1 MQLKNI
7 QKQNEKM
14 EALGFLVLCSAMF
27 SHCVQAQD
35 SCRYNCGNHL
45 GSCSCDYSCQYNGNC
60 CFDYYYQCISP
71 TADPPFH
78 TPDVTTAQE
87 SCRHNCGYNL
97 GSCSCEYYC
106 QSYGN
111 CCYDYNSQCPYTTIT
126 PDVTTAQ
133 DSCRYNCGNHLG
145 SCSCHYSCESYGN
158 CCDDYYYQCISP
170 TADPP
175 FHTPDVTTAQESC
188 RHNCGYNLG
197 SCSCEYYCQSYG
209 NCCYDYNS
217 QCPYTTITEEVITAQ
232 DSCSYNC
239 GNHLGSCSCDYSC
252 QYYGNCCYDYYYQCV
267 SPSPGPTF
275 DTTVNNCGGW
285 LYSTEG
291 YITSPNYPQQYPNNM
306 NCVWVISPGYEVIE
320 LEFLHVELE
329 GSDCRFDGIQVY
341 DGPSINQRQ
350 LGRLCGNQR
359 STFHS
364 TGKTLTVR
372 FTTDGSQTYQGF
384 RAEYRVVADG
394 SCRYNCGYL
403 VGNCSCDYSCESYGN
418 CCYDYLSQCMGT
430 TAYPPDVTT
439 AQESCRYNCGNHL
452 GSCSCDYSCQY
463 YGNCCYDYNS
473 QCSHTTFTPDVTTAQ
488 ESCRY
493 NCGNHLGSCSCDY
506 SCQYYGNCCYDY
518 YSQCYD
524 TSTTDVPTVNNCGW
538 WLYSTEGYITSPN
551 YPQQYPNNMDCVW
564 VISPGYEV
572 IELEFLH
579 VELEGSDCR
588 FDGIQ
593 VYDGPSIN
601 QRQLGRLCGNQ
612 RSTFHSTGKTL
623 TVRFTTDSSQT
634 YQGFRAEYRVV
645 ADGSCRYNCG
655 YLVGN
660 CSCDYS
666 CESYGNCCYDYL
678 SQCMGTTAYPPDVT
692 TAQESCRYNCG
703 NHLGSCSCD
712 YSCQYYGNCC
722 YDYNSQCSY
731 NTFATDVTTAQ
742 ESCRYN
748 CGNHLGSCSC
758 DYSCQYDGNCCYDYY
773 SQCYNTA
780 SPDVTTG
787 PPCGGSLSISGSFS
801 SPGYPGNYHDNSHCV
816 WQLRASND
824 HKIYLSFIDLQLENC
839 CSCDYV
845 AVYDGPSVNSQPLG
859 KLCNNTL
866 NFFQS
871 SSTYLTVLF
880 RTDGSVT
887 GRGFNAEFKSS
898 LPPGAGR
905 VECSSDNMNIVIEK
919 SYLDS
924 LGYDGHSLYLNDQYC
939 RPQISAF
946 QVIFSF
952 PMNTCGTEQK
962 FESGRIVY
970 TNAVRAFE
978 SDYGLITRQS
988 SLKLNVDCHMEPD
1001 TTVQNLYI
1009 ARAGVNDSI
1018 TGMGRFNG
1026 TMAFYTSRSFTYMVT
1041 QVPYMVTLN
1050 QAMYVQVNLRRDD
1063 KGLVLFLD
1071 TCVASPSPHDFQ
1083 NNAYDLVRNG
1093 CGVDSTYQA
1102 YDSGTKSYARFT
1114 FRAFQFLR
1122 THESVYLQCKVVVC
1136 PASASNSRCRR
1147 GCSRRRARALRAS
1160 EDSHTL
1166 VLGPLT
1172 LQDLGSQGEASVK
1185 EEVAPEKTID
1195 I

>member
-14 EALGFLVLCSAMF
+14 EALGFLVLCSVMF

-35 SCRYNCGNHL
+35 SCRYNCGYYL
-45 GSCSCDYSCQYNGNC
+45 GSCSCDNSCQYNGNC
-60 CFDYYYQCISP
+60 CFDYYSQCSY
-71 TADPPFH
+71 T
-78 TPDVTTAQE
+78 TTSPDVTTAQDSCRYNCGNHLGRCSCDYSCESYGNCCDDYYSQESCRHNCGYNLGSCSCEYSCQSYGNCCYDYNSQCSYTTTSPDVTTAQDSCRYNCGNHLGRCSCDYSCESYGNCCDDYYSQE

-111 CCYDYNSQCPYTTIT
+111 CCYDYNSQCSYTTIT

-145 SCSCHYSCESYGN
+145 RCSCDYSCEFYGNCCDDYYFNNCGWWLYSTEGNITSPNYPQQYPNNMDCVWVISPGSEVIELEFLYVELEGSECRFDGIQVYDGPSINQRQLGRLCGNQSSTFHSTGKTLTVRFTTDSSQTYQGFRAEYRVVADGSCRYNCGYLVGNCSCDYSCESYGN
-158 CCDDYYYQCISP
+158 CCYDYLSQCVGT
-170 TADPP
+170 TAYP
-175 FHTPDVTTAQESC
+175 PDVTTAQESC
-188 RHNCGYNLG
+188 R
-197 SCSCEYYCQSYG
+197 
-209 NCCYDYNS
+209 
-217 QCPYTTITEEVITAQ
+217 
-232 DSCSYNC
+232 YNC

-252 QYYGNCCYDYYYQCV
+252 QYYGNCCYDYYSQCY
-267 SPSPGPTF
+267 
-275 DTTVNNCGGW
+275 DTSTTDVPTVNNCGGW

-291 YITSPNYPQQYPNNM
+291 NITSPNYPQQYPNNM
-306 NCVWVISPGYEVIE
+306 DCVWVISPGSEVIE

-329 GSDCRFDGIQVY
+329 GSECRFDGIKVY

-350 LGRLCGNQR
+350 LGRLCGNQT

-418 CCYDYLSQCMGT
+418 CCYDYLSQCVGT
-430 TAYPPDVTT
+430 TAYPP
-439 AQESCRYNCGNHL
+439 
-452 GSCSCDYSCQY
+452 
-463 YGNCCYDYNS
+463 
-473 QCSHTTFTPDVTTAQ
+473 
-488 ESCRY
+488 
-493 NCGNHLGSCSCDY
+493 
-506 SCQYYGNCCYDY
+506 
-518 YSQCYD
+518 
-524 TSTTDVPTVNNCGW
+524 
-538 WLYSTEGYITSPN
+538 
-551 YPQQYPNNMDCVW
+551 
-564 VISPGYEV
+564 
-572 IELEFLH
+572 
-579 VELEGSDCR
+579 
-588 FDGIQ
+588 
-593 VYDGPSIN
+593 
-601 QRQLGRLCGNQ
+601 
-612 RSTFHSTGKTL
+612 
-623 TVRFTTDSSQT
+623 
-634 YQGFRAEYRVV
+634 
-645 ADGSCRYNCG
+645 
-655 YLVGN
+655 
-660 CSCDYS
+660 
-666 CESYGNCCYDYL
+666 
-678 SQCMGTTAYPPDVT
+678 
-692 TAQESCRYNCG
+692 
-703 NHLGSCSCD
+703 
-712 YSCQYYGNCC
+712 
-722 YDYNSQCSY
+722 
-731 NTFATDVTTAQ
+731 DVTTAQ

-801 SPGYPGNYHDNSHCV
+801 SPGYPGNYHGNSYCV

-824 HKIYLSFIDLQLENC
+824 HRIYLSITDLQLENC

-845 AVYDGPSVNSQPLG
+845 AVYDGPSVNSRPLG

-871 SSTYLTVLF
+871 SSTYITVLF
-880 RTDGSVT
+880 RTDGSGT

-924 LGYDGHSLYLNDQYC
+924 LGYDGNSLYLNDQYC

-952 PMNTCGTEQK
+952 PVNTCGTAQK
-962 FESGRIVY
+962 FESARIVY

-1009 ARAGVNDSI
+1009 ALAGVNDSI

-1041 QVPYMVTLN
+1041 QVPYVVTLN

-1147 GCSRRRARALRAS
+1147 GCSRRMARALRVS

>member
-1 MQLKNI
+1 M
-7 QKQNEKM
+7 
-14 EALGFLVLCSAMF
+14 
-27 SHCVQAQD
+27 D
-35 SCRYNCGNHL
+35 
-45 GSCSCDYSCQYNGNC
+45 
-60 CFDYYYQCISP
+60 
-71 TADPPFH
+71 
-78 TPDVTTAQE
+78 
-87 SCRHNCGYNL
+87 
-97 GSCSCEYYC
+97 
-106 QSYGN
+106 
-111 CCYDYNSQCPYTTIT
+111 
-126 PDVTTAQ
+126 
-133 DSCRYNCGNHLG
+133 
-145 SCSCHYSCESYGN
+145 
-158 CCDDYYYQCISP
+158 
-170 TADPP
+170 
-175 FHTPDVTTAQESC
+175 
-188 RHNCGYNLG
+188 
-197 SCSCEYYCQSYG
+197 
-209 NCCYDYNS
+209 
-217 QCPYTTITEEVITAQ
+217 
-232 DSCSYNC
+232 
-239 GNHLGSCSCDYSC
+239 
-252 QYYGNCCYDYYYQCV
+252 
-267 SPSPGPTF
+267 
-275 DTTVNNCGGW
+275 
-285 LYSTEG
+285 
-291 YITSPNYPQQYPNNM
+291 
-306 NCVWVISPGYEVIE
+306 CVWVISPGSEVIE

-329 GSDCRFDGIQVY
+329 GSDCRY
-341 DGPSINQRQ
+341 
-350 LGRLCGNQR
+350 
-359 STFHS
+359 
-364 TGKTLTVR
+364 
-372 FTTDGSQTYQGF
+372 
-384 RAEYRVVADG
+384 
-394 SCRYNCGYL
+394 
-403 VGNCSCDYSCESYGN
+403 
-418 CCYDYLSQCMGT
+418 
-430 TAYPPDVTT
+430 
-439 AQESCRYNCGNHL
+439 
-452 GSCSCDYSCQY
+452 
-463 YGNCCYDYNS
+463 
-473 QCSHTTFTPDVTTAQ
+473 
-488 ESCRY
+488 
-493 NCGNHLGSCSCDY
+493 
-506 SCQYYGNCCYDY
+506 
-518 YSQCYD
+518 
-524 TSTTDVPTVNNCGW
+524 
-538 WLYSTEGYITSPN
+538 
-551 YPQQYPNNMDCVW
+551 
-564 VISPGYEV
+564 
-572 IELEFLH
+572 
-579 VELEGSDCR
+579 
-588 FDGIQ
+588 DGIQ

-634 YQGFRAEYRVV
+634 YQGFRAEYRVA

-666 CESYGNCCYDYL
+666 CESYGNCCYDFL
-678 SQCMGTTAYPPDVT
+678 SQCVGTTAYPPEATTAQESCRYNCGYHLGSCSCDYSCQYDDNCCYDYYSQCYNTASPDVTTVNNCGGWLYSTEGYITSPNYPQQYPNNMDCVWVISPGSEVIELEFLHVELEGSDCRYDGIQVYDGPSINQRQLGRLCGNQRSTFHSTGKNLTVRFTTDFSQTYQGFRAEYRVVADGSCRYNCGYLVGNCSCEYPCESYGNCCYDYLSQCVGTTAYPPEVT
-692 TAQESCRYNCG
+692 TAQESCLYNCG

-712 YSCQYYGNCC
+712 
-722 YDYNSQCSY
+722 
-731 NTFATDVTTAQ
+731 V
-742 ESCRYN
+742 
-748 CGNHLGSCSC
+748 
-758 DYSCQYDGNCCYDYY
+758 SCQYDGNCCYDYY

-780 SPDVTTG
+780 SPDVTTVNNCGGWLYSTEGYITSPNYPQQYPNNMDCVWVISPGSEVIELEFLHVELEGSDCRYDGIQVYDGPSINQRQLGRLCGNQRSTFHSTGKNLTVRFTTDFSQTYQGFRAEYRVVADGSCRYNCGYLVGNCSCEYPCESYGNCCYDYLSQCVGTTAYPPEVTTAQESCLYNCGNHLGSCSCDVSCQYDGNCCYDYYSQCYNRASPDVTG

-824 HKIYLSFIDLQLENC
+824 HKIYLSFTDLQLEDC

-845 AVYDGPSVNSQPLG
+845 AVYDGPSVNSRPLG
-859 KLCNNTL
+859 TLCNNTL

-880 RTDGSVT
+880 RTDGSGT

-919 SYLDS
+919 SYLES

-1083 NNAYDLVRNG
+1083 NNTYDLVRNG

-1136 PASASNSRCRR
+1136 PASSSNSRCRR
-1147 GCSRRRARALRAS
+1147 GCSRRKARALRAS

>member
-1 MQLKNI
+1 
-7 QKQNEKM
+7 M
-14 EALGFLVLCSAMF
+14 EALGFLVLCSVMF

-45 GSCSCDYSCQYNGNC
+45 GRCSCDYSCQYNGNC
-60 CFDYYYQCISP
+60 CFDYY
-71 TADPPFH
+71 
-78 TPDVTTAQE
+78 
-87 SCRHNCGYNL
+87 
-97 GSCSCEYYC
+97 
-106 QSYGN
+106 
-111 CCYDYNSQCPYTTIT
+111 SQCPYTTIT
-126 PDVTTAQ
+126 PDV
-133 DSCRYNCGNHLG
+133 
-145 SCSCHYSCESYGN
+145 
-158 CCDDYYYQCISP
+158 
-170 TADPP
+170 
-175 FHTPDVTTAQESC
+175 
-188 RHNCGYNLG
+188 
-197 SCSCEYYCQSYG
+197 
-209 NCCYDYNS
+209 
-217 QCPYTTITEEVITAQ
+217 
-232 DSCSYNC
+232 
-239 GNHLGSCSCDYSC
+239 
-252 QYYGNCCYDYYYQCV
+252 
-267 SPSPGPTF
+267 
-275 DTTVNNCGGW
+275 TTVNNCGGW

-306 NCVWVISPGYEVIE
+306 DCVWVISPGSEVIE

-329 GSDCRFDGIQVY
+329 GSDCRYDGIQVY

-364 TGKTLTVR
+364 TGKNLTVR
-372 FTTDGSQTYQGF
+372 FTTDGSQTYQGFRAEYRVVAQDSCRYNCGNHLGSCSCDYTCQYNGNCCFDYYSQCPYTTIAPDVTTVNNCGGWLYSTEGYITSPNYPQQYPNNMDCVWVISPGSEVIELEFLHVELEGSDCRYDGIQVYDGPSINQRQLGRLCGNQRSTFHSTGKNLTVRFTTDFSQTYQGF

-403 VGNCSCDYSCESYGN
+403 VGNCSCEYPCESYGN
-418 CCYDYLSQCMGT
+418 CCYDYLSQCVGT

-439 AQESCRYNCGNHL
+439 AQESCLYNCGNHL
-452 GSCSCDYSCQY
+452 GSCSCD
-463 YGNCCYDYNS
+463 
-473 QCSHTTFTPDVTTAQ
+473 V
-488 ESCRY
+488 
-493 NCGNHLGSCSCDY
+493 
-506 SCQYYGNCCYDY
+506 
-518 YSQCYD
+518 
-524 TSTTDVPTVNNCGW
+524 
-538 WLYSTEGYITSPN
+538 
-551 YPQQYPNNMDCVW
+551 
-564 VISPGYEV
+564 
-572 IELEFLH
+572 
-579 VELEGSDCR
+579 
-588 FDGIQ
+588 
-593 VYDGPSIN
+593 
-601 QRQLGRLCGNQ
+601 
-612 RSTFHSTGKTL
+612 
-623 TVRFTTDSSQT
+623 
-634 YQGFRAEYRVV
+634 
-645 ADGSCRYNCG
+645 
-655 YLVGN
+655 
-660 CSCDYS
+660 
-666 CESYGNCCYDYL
+666 
-678 SQCMGTTAYPPDVT
+678 
-692 TAQESCRYNCG
+692 
-703 NHLGSCSCD
+703 
-712 YSCQYYGNCC
+712 
-722 YDYNSQCSY
+722 
-731 NTFATDVTTAQ
+731 
-742 ESCRYN
+742 
-748 CGNHLGSCSC
+748 
-758 DYSCQYDGNCCYDYY
+758 SCQYDGNCCYDYY
-773 SQCYNTA
+773 SQCYNRA
-780 SPDVTTG
+780 SPDVTG

-824 HKIYLSFIDLQLENC
+824 HKIYLSFTDLQLEDC

-845 AVYDGPSVNSQPLG
+845 AVYDGPSVNSRPLG

-919 SYLDS
+919 SYLES

-978 SDYGLITRQS
+978 SDYGLITRQP

-1009 ARAGVNDSI
+1009 ARARVNDTI

-1041 QVPYMVTLN
+1041 QVPYMVTVN
-1050 QAMYVQVNLRRDD
+1050 QSMYVQVNLRRDD

-1083 NNAYDLVRNG
+1083 NNTYDLVRNG
-1093 CGVDSTYQA
+1093 CVVDSTYQA

-1147 GCSRRRARALRAS
+1147 GCSRRKARALRAS